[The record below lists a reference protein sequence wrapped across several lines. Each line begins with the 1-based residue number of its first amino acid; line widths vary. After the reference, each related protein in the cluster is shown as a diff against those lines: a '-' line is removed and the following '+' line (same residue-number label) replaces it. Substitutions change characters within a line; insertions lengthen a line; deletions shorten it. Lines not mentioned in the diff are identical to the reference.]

1 MGHLEDA
8 DRCEQQRRGQRATEQ
23 LDRELATLDVPQD
36 PWYELPAR
44 EGVAVGAHGHLG
56 TGSAGDVGEAA
67 LGHHGA
73 GPLLECFGL
82 RGDARSLTREA
93 ADVDGGLP
101 ESTYVAQ

>member
-1 MGHLEDA
+1 M
-8 DRCEQQRRGQRATEQ
+8 RCRDLQYGIAIRCRMDG
-23 LDRELATLDVPQD
+23 
-36 PWYELPAR
+36 YF
-44 EGVAVGAHGHLG
+44 G